1 MFEARTVPQE
11 IAPFEHLYFSMP
23 PIGRTIPW
31 VSRWAQ
37 LLQVQR
43 GLTLRIQIVT
53 LNVTHFSDPP
63 IYLYRVSCFPR
74 VNRVNLG
81 SKGASTA
88 TSSSDSSSSNYCYL
102 ILFNLNKKN
111 NLGAILRSAAAFGV
125 RLVLLVG
132 RQGFKA
138 GTFLGGNVGQGVKDE
153 MDEMY
158 EMNEM
163 N

>member
-1 MFEARTVPQE
+1 MDDTKLDTYHFP
-11 IAPFEHLYFSMP
+11 SP

-43 GLTLRIQIVT
+43 GLTLRIQMVT
-53 LNVTHFSDPP
+53 LNVTHFFGST
-63 IYLYRVSCFPR
+63 IYTYLNGPVFQW

-81 SKGASTA
+81 SKGASSSA
-88 TSSSDSSSSNYCYL
+88 ARSSDSSSSNYCYL

-138 GTFLGGNVGQGVKDE
+138 LPFFGRKCWPRG
-153 MDEMY
+153 
-158 EMNEM
+158 
-163 N
+163 